1 MDLLENQVLEN
12 QQQGEVLSVYIN
24 QLLEVLFLMEKIF
37 QEKWIKKQTVSSLQ
51 PGEMQPE
58 RDHDFKGEKTRTG
71 ELNGRKFRKAVN
83 GGWFSF

>member
-37 QEKWIKKQTVSSLQ
+37 QEKWIKKHYLI
-51 PGEMQPE
+51 
-58 RDHDFKGEKTRTG
+58 
-71 ELNGRKFRKAVN
+71 
-83 GGWFSF
+83 